1 MLRSNG
7 LRIEF
12 RVEISVRESVLMLLM
27 LLMLLSKESVDR
39 LELNTAKFTIDVLM
53 PTMVLV

>member
-1 MLRSNG
+1 
-7 LRIEF
+7 
-12 RVEISVRESVLMLLM
+12 MLLM